1 MTHHENNKNTMRIIQ
16 IELSEQ
22 AYQRIYDALA
32 EHDDVAEKH
41 SVRSWIE
48 HELNNNTDVVVEM
61 LLSDH

>member
-1 MTHHENNKNTMRIIQ
+1 MRIIQ

-22 AYQRIYDALA
+22 AYNIIHEALS
-32 EHDDVAEKH
+32 EHDEIAEKH
-41 SVRSWIE
+41 SVRSWLE